1 MSVFSQ
7 IIVNNNYSYRKNLQ
21 KCCIHEKLNSILSS
35 KSEGGTHLNNH
46 QKGKKNLWSKIE
58 DNTLIEV
65 MKNVNEEEKI
75 KWQAVSN
82 MMKIHYVNNNIINY
96 IERSG
101 KQCRERWIYH
111 INKNKD
117 DSKNNSVQE
126 LNNDIR
132 LDRDKN
138 QWTDEEEEIMLNY
151 VLINGKKWIDLCKE
165 INKSDKEIKNHYYKL
180 LRKKVRSMR
189 NILIEKYPYF
199 QKIINSEKEL
209 YDKIKDV
216 LSYKDMTEDNILK
229 LINVKDISFKAIKS
243 KSDLVIEKDLY
254 IEVNNFKKVKKR
266 TRKRSFQISKN
277 NSLSIINSKS
287 SNINTKITNADSKTL
302 SYNILNNI
310 SSYNSNKI
318 QNSLCLSKKRSSL
331 LVTTSFE
338 IPEIENNDQIDNELM
353 CNFKYSINEECLNT
367 NNQYFKNNFISINRN
382 KLDSEE
388 EDLNSNYKL
397 SIFNSKKTTIDLN
410 NLNNFN
416 YNINDYLLSQPR
428 KGTFFNSFSLENPQK
443 YFNLNEFINKN
454 ELLAIDKFNY
464 FCDKFN
470 NFPNMFYFSQ
480 NNSFLNK
487 KKSSNV

>member
-1 MSVFSQ
+1 MSEFSKT
-7 IIVNNNYSYRKNLQ
+7 IINNDDSYIKSLQ
-21 KCCIHEKLNSILSS
+21 KCCFKTKLNSILSS
-35 KSEGGTHLNNH
+35 KSETGSHLNNH
-46 QKGKKNLWSKIE
+46 QKVRKNLWSKIE

-65 MKNVNEEEKI
+65 MKNFAEEEKI
-75 KWQAVSN
+75 KWQTVSN
-82 MMKIHYVNNNIINY
+82 MMKIYYENNNIFNN

-111 INKNKD
+111 INKTTD

-126 LNNDIR
+126 LNNNIILDI
-132 LDRDKN
+132 KN
-138 QWTDEEEEIMLNY
+138 KWTDEEEEIMLNY

-165 INKSDKEIKNHYYKL
+165 INKSDKDIKNHYYKL

-189 NILIEKYPYF
+189 NILIERYPYF
-199 QKIINSEKEL
+199 QKIIHSEKEL
-209 YDKIKDV
+209 YDIVKDN
-216 LSYKDMTEDNILK
+216 LSYKEMTEDNILK
-229 LINVKDISFKAIKS
+229 LINVKNISFKAIKL
-243 KSDLVIEKDLY
+243 KSDLVKEKDLN
-254 IEVNNFKKVKKR
+254 IEVSKLKKLKKR
-266 TRKRSFQISKN
+266 TRKKSFQISKN

-287 SNINTKITNADSKTL
+287 SNINTRITNADSKSL

-310 SSYNSNKI
+310 SSYNSNRI
-318 QNSLCLSKKRSSL
+318 QTSLCLSKKRSSM

-353 CNFKYSINEECLNT
+353 SNFKYSINDDCLNI
-367 NNQYFKNNFISINRN
+367 NNQYFKKNFISTNKN
-382 KLDSEE
+382 KLDCEE

-428 KGTFFNSFSLENPQK
+428 KGTFFNSCSLENPQK
-443 YFNLNEFINKN
+443 YFNLNEFLNKK
-454 ELLAIDKFNY
+454 EVLAIDKFNY

-470 NFPNMFYFSQ
+470 NIPNMFYFSQ
-480 NNSFLNK
+480 SSSFLNRK
-487 KKSSNV
+487 RSSNF

>member
-1 MSVFSQ
+1 MSEFSKT
-7 IIVNNNYSYRKNLQ
+7 IINNDDSYIKSLQ
-21 KCCIHEKLNSILSS
+21 KCCFKTKLNSILSS
-35 KSEGGTHLNNH
+35 KSETGSHLNNH
-46 QKGKKNLWSKIE
+46 QKVRKNLWSKIE

-65 MKNVNEEEKI
+65 MKNFAEEEKI
-75 KWQAVSN
+75 KWQTVSN
-82 MMKIHYVNNNIINY
+82 MMKIYYENNNIFNN

-111 INKNKD
+111 INKTTD

-126 LNNDIR
+126 LNNNIILDI
-132 LDRDKN
+132 KN
-138 QWTDEEEEIMLNY
+138 KWTDEEEEIMLNY

-165 INKSDKEIKNHYYKL
+165 INKSDKDIKNHYYKL

-189 NILIEKYPYF
+189 NILIERYPYF
-199 QKIINSEKEL
+199 QKIIHSEKEL
-209 YDKIKDV
+209 YDIIKDN
-216 LSYKDMTEDNILK
+216 LSYKEMTEDNILK
-229 LINVKDISFKAIKS
+229 LINVKNISFKAIKL
-243 KSDLVIEKDLY
+243 KSDLVKEKDLN
-254 IEVNNFKKVKKR
+254 IEVSNLKKLKKR
-266 TRKRSFQISKN
+266 TRKKSFQISKN

-287 SNINTKITNADSKTL
+287 SNINTRITNADSKSL

-310 SSYNSNKI
+310 SSYNS
-318 QNSLCLSKKRSSL
+318 SLSKKRGSM

-353 CNFKYSINEECLNT
+353 SNFKYSINDDCLNI
-367 NNQYFKNNFISINRN
+367 NNQYLKKKFISTNKN
-382 KLDSEE
+382 KLDCEE

-428 KGTFFNSFSLENPQK
+428 KGTFFNSCSLENQQK
-443 YFNLNEFINKN
+443 YFNLNEFLNKK
-454 ELLAIDKFNY
+454 EVLAIDKFNY

-470 NFPNMFYFSQ
+470 NIPNMFYFSQ
-480 NNSFLNK
+480 SSSFLNRK
-487 KKSSNV
+487 RSSNF